1 MQEGRKAN
9 GECSSTRTI
18 LEGSMQ
24 TATSGKRMMLAALA
38 LALGLC
44 LPGLAVA
51 GEVVEYFHLDAVG
64 NIRAVTDASGNVIER
79 HDYLP
84 FGDEWCGA
92 AVCAAPTPGQPR
104 RFTGKERDRET
115 GYDYFGARY
124 YSGRVGRFTGVD
136 PVMTIHANLADP
148 QRWNR
153 YAYGLNNPYRY
164 VDPEGAIPFEQG
176 LDVVSLVDSVYTL
189 WQEPTWANAGW
200 LAWDVVGM
208 VPYVPGSWAGKVG
221 KHGALAALGKRADGV
236 VPPKGP
242 PKGPPSG
249 GGGGG
254 DGLFLPDEYYR
265 KKADQL
271 APGQWEPYGRYERFD
286 EQGNLLQV
294 TTYDEAG
301 SRIRQ
306 YDTGTKARHGEGVHT
321 FEYGPANPRQD
332 PGGGRRSPH
341 IPLEEFK

>member
-9 GECSSTRTI
+9 GECSRTRTI
-18 LEGSMQ
+18 LEGSMK

-136 PVMTIHANLADP
+136 PVLNTTASLVNP

-153 YAYGLNNPYRY
+153 YSYGLNNPFRY
-164 VDPEGAIPFEQG
+164 IDPDGCQAA
-176 LDVVSLVDSVYTL
+176 
-189 WQEPTWANAGW
+189 EPEPWSREWIARRVLSRIQVN
-200 LAWDVVGM
+200 
-208 VPYVPGSWAGKVG
+208 YVP
-221 KHGALAALGKRADGV
+221 
-236 VPPKGP
+236 PTIMME
-242 PKGPPSG
+242 
-249 GGGGG
+249 G
-254 DGLFLPDEYYR
+254 DDPRPHSDAV
-265 KKADQL
+265 KKAQEIVDAVDTAVDL
-271 APGQWEPYGRYERFD
+271 ASSTR
-286 EQGNLLQV
+286 
-294 TTYDEAG
+294 T
-301 SRIRQ
+301 S
-306 YDTGTKARHGEGVHT
+306 
-321 FEYGPANPRQD
+321 
-332 PGGGRRSPH
+332 
-341 IPLEEFK
+341 LEETPHAE

>member
-9 GECSSTRTI
+9 GECSRTRTI

-92 AVCAAPTPGQPR
+92 GVCGAPTAGQPR

-115 GYDYFGARY
+115 GFDYFGARY

-136 PVMTIHANLADP
+136 PVYTWRENLVDP

-153 YAYGLNNPYRY
+153 YAYGLNKPYRY
-164 VDPEGAIPFEQG
+164 VDPDGRQAVEQPSTLDQLWYELNRHVRLNQVPNFNYQQGAAATP
-176 LDVVSLVDSVYTL
+176 VAVDKDTVKK
-189 WQEPTWANAGW
+189 AAI
-200 LAWDVVGM
+200 VVGAAATAAAIAASLEGSPAEDGPTDFDSARRQGFEHAGLTDDPSQVEFSEVDAATGTVVEFKGPRGAEVGYDGPHPGPGPHHD
-208 VPYVPGSWAGKVG
+208 VPHVSAQTD
-221 KHGALAALGKRADGV
+221 GKRRD
-236 VPPKGP
+236 
-242 PKGPPSG
+242 
-249 GGGGG
+249 
-254 DGLFLPDEYYR
+254 
-265 KKADQL
+265 
-271 APGQWEPYGRYERFD
+271 
-286 EQGNLLQV
+286 
-294 TTYDEAG
+294 
-301 SRIRQ
+301 
-306 YDTGTKARHGEGVHT
+306 
-321 FEYGPANPRQD
+321 
-332 PGGGRRSPH
+332 GGRARKNFPYSGPRH
-341 IPLEEFK
+341 PSRKRK